1 MAIPKRIE
9 VIRVGAVAR
18 ILVDGKELPF
28 TLPREAVTVE
38 VHPDDM
44 PTIRLALFAQRIDVV
59 NTVHD
64 EKEEG

>member
-18 ILVDGKELPF
+18 VLVDGQELPF
-28 TLPREAVTVE
+28 TLPRETVAVE

-44 PTIRLALFAQRIDVV
+44 PTIRLALFAEQIDVV
-59 NTVHD
+59 NKLHD